1 MTDESPSD
9 RRERGVSNT
18 RTESEASRER
28 SGRNEPAARR
38 SDAAVERGDDRTIDR
53 TGEPLLAVE
62 ALQTHYPITEGWLR
76 REVGRVRAVDG
87 VSFEIHEGE
96 TLGLVGE
103 SGSGKTTLA
112 HSLLGLEER
121 TDGTVRFDGERVSE
135 LSGADQRAFRRRV
148 QLIVQDPND
157 AFNPRMQV
165 GKAVAE
171 PLALNGMDDAD
182 RRQAI
187 VEDVLERVGLAA
199 EDTDRYPHEFSDGE
213 KQRLAIA
220 RALVVDP
227 DLVVADEPTSAL
239 DARVQSDILALLD
252 EVRREFDV
260 SILCIS
266 HDIDVVRRFC
276 DRVAVMY
283 LGEIVERGATAEV
296 LQRPAHPYTRVLL
309 GSVPSLDPSD
319 REFVRPLTDT
329 IPDPADPPSGCRFH
343 TRCPAVIGPE
353 DADLS
358 EETWERLAAFRF
370 TVQVGEL
377 PERIEM
383 DDPPDAATVRDAFDL
398 PDNIR
403 DDEVAAGVEDAVT
416 ALTEGDLDQAEERLA
431 AVLPSVCEQQVPETV
446 DVEGRPVTCH
456 RYDTDIDA
464 EPRPW
469 CE

>member
-1 MTDESPSD
+1 MTEPSGDGSESTD
-9 RRERGVSNT
+9 G
-18 RTESEASRER
+18 ESEQSAT
-28 SGRNEPAARR
+28 
-38 SDAAVERGDDRTIDR
+38 VEQRGD
-53 TGEPLLAVE
+53 PLLSVSDLE
-62 ALQTHYPITEGWLR
+62 THYPITEGWLR

-87 VSFEIHEGE
+87 VSFDIYEGE

-112 HSLLGLEER
+112 HSLLGLEAP
-121 TDGTVRFDGERVSE
+121 TAGTVRFDGDRVDE
-135 LSGADQRAFRRRV
+135 LTGADQRAFRRRV
-148 QLIVQDPND
+148 QLIVQDPNE

-171 PLALNGMDDAD
+171 PLALNGMDDAA

-187 VEDVLERVGLAA
+187 VEDALERVGLAA

-227 DLVVADEPTSAL
+227 DLLVADEPTSAL

-260 SILCIS
+260 SILFVS

-283 LGEIVERGATAEV
+283 LGEIVERGPVDAV
-296 LQRPAHPYTRVLL
+296 LDRPAHPYTRVLL
-309 GSVPSLDPSD
+309 DSVPSLDPGD
-319 REFVRPLTDT
+319 RDLPAPLTDT
-329 IPDPADPPSGCRFH
+329 IPDPADPPAGCRFH

-353 DADLS
+353 DADLPPDQ
-358 EETWERLAAFRF
+358 WERLAAFRF

-377 PERIEM
+377 PAAIDL
-383 DDPPDAATVRDAFDL
+383 DDPPSEGTVRAAFDL
-398 PDNIR
+398 PGTVT
-403 DDEVAAGVEDAVT
+403 DETVAAGVDDAVE
-416 ALTEGDLDQAEERLA
+416 ALAAGDLDRARERLA
-431 AVLPSVCEQQVPETV
+431 AVLPSVCEQQVPATV
-446 DVEGRPVTCH
+446 EVEGRPVTCH
-456 RYDTDIDA
+456 RYDPDVDA
-464 EPRPW
+464 DPRPW
-469 CE
+469 TGE

>member
-1 MTDESPSD
+1 MTERPGEGSD
-9 RRERGVSNT
+9 
-18 RTESEASRER
+18 
-28 SGRNEPAARR
+28 
-38 SDAAVERGDDRTIDR
+38 
-53 TGEPLLAVE
+53 PLLSVSDLE
-62 ALQTHYPITEGWLR
+62 THYPITEGWLR

-87 VSFEIHEGE
+87 VSFDIHAGE

-112 HSLLGLEER
+112 HSLLGLEEP
-121 TDGTVRFDGERVSE
+121 TAGTVRFDGDRVGE
-135 LSGADQRAFRRRV
+135 LSWADQRAFRRRV
-148 QLIVQDPND
+148 QLIVQDPNE
-157 AFNPRMQV
+157 AFNPRLQV

-227 DLVVADEPTSAL
+227 DLLVADEPTSAL

-260 SILCIS
+260 SILFVS

-283 LGEIVERGATAEV
+283 LGEIVERGAVDAV
-296 LQRPAHPYTRVLL
+296 LDRPAHPYTRVLL
-309 GSVPSLDPSD
+309 DSVPSLDPSD
-319 REFVRPLTDT
+319 RDLPAPLTDT

-343 TRCPAVIGPE
+343 TRCPSVIEP
-353 DADLS
+353 DDTDLS
-358 EETWERLAAFRF
+358 AETWSRLAAFRF

-377 PERIEM
+377 PARI
-383 DDPPDAATVRDAFDL
+383 DLDQPPSEAVVQEAFDL
-398 PDNIR
+398 PDEIA
-403 DDEVAAGVEDAVT
+403 DEQTAVGVDDAVT
-416 ALTEGDLDQAEERLA
+416 ALADGDLDRAKERLA
-431 AVLPSVCEQQVPETV
+431 AVLPSVCEQQVPATVET
-446 DVEGRPVTCH
+446 DGRPVQCH
-456 RYDTDIDA
+456 RSDPDVDA

-469 CE
+469 TE